1 MSVINKAL
9 SEMTE
14 KKGNAAQPLEKVDVT
29 PIENN
34 NKAIVL
40 LAGGLLLATSAGL
53 FFWLNS
59 GKEELPSAAQV
70 ADPVVVTQSNQQES
84 SQPATLVPVSDQVVT
99 TTVSLSTPQDLPQ
112 QEIERVKTEVVTAD
126 GTELSDETF
135 EQEVTAANAI
145 SLIDSKTISQPAK
158 TNSAVVTEKITID
171 KTSSP
176 KETTKKTIDKKTVAT
191 KTTTQKA
198 APTRTVKASTS
209 APVAKNTM
217 SQPVKQTA
225 LEAGVMEVVQ
235 VELTPQQLA
244 DKASARARKA
254 LDANDYSRAIKAYES
269 ALKYTPR
276 DENIRKRVAAL
287 YYGRSDTRRAVR
299 VLQQGIELDNDSQ
312 NLRLALVNILIKQ
325 DLPQAALGV
334 IEHLPDNPEVDYLAA
349 RAGLAQQIKRQELAL
364 ESYQLLTEKD
374 GNNAKWWLGLAI
386 SQERSE
392 QLDNAK
398 VSYNKAL
405 NRVGLSNKTH
415 DFIRSRL
422 VVIKETKQ
430 VQHAD

>member
-9 SEMTE
+9 SDMTE
-14 KKGNAAQPLEKVDVT
+14 KKGSTAQPLEKVNVA
-29 PIENN
+29 PIKSS
-34 NKAIVL
+34 NKAVSL
-40 LAGGLLLATSAGL
+40 LAAGGLVVGVSAGL

-59 GKEELPSAAQV
+59 AESEVPSSSQV
-70 ADPVVVTQSNQQES
+70 VEPAVMAKQSPQPS
-84 SQPATLVPVSDQVVT
+84 SQPVT
-99 TTVSLSTPQDLPQ
+99 TTVSLTTPQDSPPESEPVLVKPAPRKVEQ
-112 QEIERVKTEVVTAD
+112 VNIESSIAD
-126 GTELSDETF
+126 GTELSDEDF
-135 EQEVTAANAI
+135 AQVTPAVSVESSPKAKPAAPKVETPKPK
-145 SLIDSKTISQPAK
+145 STPAK
-158 TNSAVVTEKITID
+158 TTKVE
-171 KTSSP
+171 SP
-176 KETTKKTIDKKTVAT
+176 
-191 KTTTQKA
+191 
-198 APTRTVKASTS
+198 APIVKNEPA
-209 APVAKNTM
+209 
-217 SQPVKQTA
+217 QTA
-225 LEAGVMEVVQ
+225 KQNVLETGVMEVVQ

-244 DKASARARKA
+244 DKASSRARKA
-254 LDANDYSRAIKAYES
+254 LDANDYGSAIKAYES
-269 ALKYTPR
+269 ALRYTPR

-325 DLPQAALGV
+325 ELPQAALGV
-334 IEHLPDNPEVDYLAA
+334 IEHLPENPDVDYLAA

-386 SQERSE
+386 SQERSD
-392 QLDNAK
+392 QLDSAK

-422 VVIKETKQ
+422 VVIQETKK
-430 VQHAD
+430 VQNAD